1 LVSARGA
8 DASDQRPALA
18 APALQSAV
26 YVGRVRH
33 RRTAVAQHAFCYRIF
48 QPLLDLAELD
58 RVFDRRW
65 LWSVNRRNLA
75 EFRRSDYFGDAA
87 LPLDVAVRQRVEREL
102 GRPSPGPIR
111 LLTHLRYFGY
121 VQNPVSFY
129 YGYAADGETLD
140 WILAEIT
147 NTPWRQRHA
156 YLLAVDRAQR
166 KGRALHFGFDKTF
179 HVSPF
184 LPMDRR
190 YHWAFTPPGDD
201 LFVHMDVLAGDSRE
215 FDATLTL
222 ERKPL
227 QADTLASCIATYPFM
242 TATVVLG
249 IYWQAL
255 RLALK
260 RVPFHPHPDPDAR
273 L

>member
-1 LVSARGA
+1 MSTG
-8 DASDQRPALA
+8 SGDQRSAPA
-18 APALQSAV
+18 APGLRSAL
-26 YVGRVRH
+26 YVGRVQH
-33 RRTAVAQHAFCYRIF
+33 RRYAVASNAFRYRIF
-48 QPLLDLAELD
+48 QPFLDLAELD
-58 RVFDRRW
+58 RVFERRW
-65 LWSVNRRNLA
+65 FWSVNRRNLA
-75 EFRRSDYFGDAA
+75 EFRRSDYFGDSA
-87 LPLDVAVRQRVEREL
+87 LPLDVAVRRRVEAEL
-102 GRPSPGPIR
+102 GRPAPGPIR

-129 YGYAADGETLD
+129 YGYREDGETLD

-147 NTPWRQRHA
+147 NTPWGERHA
-156 YLLAVDRAQR
+156 YLLAVERAER
-166 KGRALHFGFDKTF
+166 KGRALHFGFDKAF

-184 LPMDRR
+184 LPMQRR
-190 YHWAFTPPGDD
+190 YHWVFTPPGDD
-201 LFVHMDVLAGDSRE
+201 LRVHMYVMRGDSRE

-222 ERKPL
+222 ERLPL
-227 QADTLASCIATYPFM
+227 QGNTLASCLARYPAI
-242 TATVVLG
+242 TATVFLG

>member
-1 LVSARGA
+1 MVTASAGEA
-8 DASDQRPALA
+8 DQRAVLA
-18 APALQSAV
+18 AAPLRSAI
-26 YVGRVRH
+26 YVGHVQH
-33 RRTAVAQHAFCYRIF
+33 RRFAVARNAFRYRIF

-102 GRPSPGPIR
+102 GRPAPGPIR

-129 YGYAADGETLD
+129 YGYREDGETLD

-147 NTPWRQRHA
+147 NTPWRERHA
-156 YLLAVDRAQR
+156 YLLPVERAQLR
-166 KGRALHFGFDKTF
+166 GRAWHFDFEKAF

-184 LPMDRR
+184 LPMDRH
-190 YHWAFTPPGDD
+190 YHWAFTPPDEN
-201 LFVHMDVLAGDSRE
+201 LHVHMAVFAGETRE

-222 ERKPL
+222 ERRPL
-227 QADTLASCIATYPFM
+227 QGNTLASCLAAYPFI
-242 TATVVLG
+242 TFKTVVG

-255 RLALK
+255 RLSLK
-260 RVPFHPHPDPDAR
+260 RVPFHPHPNPDAR

>member
-1 LVSARGA
+1 MTG
-8 DASDQRPALA
+8 DDQRM
-18 APALQSAV
+18 APAGPGLRSAL
-26 YVGRVRH
+26 YVGRVQH
-33 RRTAVAQHAFCYRIF
+33 RRFAVAENAFRYRMF
-48 QPLLDLAELD
+48 QPFLDLAELD

-65 LWSVNRRNLA
+65 FWSVNRLNLA

-87 LPLDVAVRQRVEREL
+87 LPLDVAVRQRVEHEL
-102 GRPSPGPIR
+102 GRPAPGPIR

-129 YGYAADGETLD
+129 YGYREDGTTLD

-147 NTPWRQRHA
+147 NTPWGERHA
-156 YLLAVDRAQR
+156 YLLPVERAEK
-166 KGRALHFGFDKTF
+166 KGHALHFGFDKAF

-184 LPMDRR
+184 LPMERR
-190 YHWAFTPPGDD
+190 YHWVFTPPADD
-201 LFVHMDVLAGDSRE
+201 LHIHMDVLAGDSRE

-222 ERKPL
+222 ERRPL
-227 QADTLASCIATYPFM
+227 QGNTLASCLGAYPLLTFKV
-242 TATVVLG
+242 AAA

-255 RLALK
+255 KLSLK
-260 RVPFHPHPDPDAR
+260 RVPFHSHPDPDAR